1 MGMMCTSLWI
11 LLFLQSPPFLSI
23 QNSDPV
29 SLRGLVED
37 RQLSWKSD
45 PATGREII
53 EADGIRLVLSPGLKV
68 ALLNGVSLP
77 LSSPPILQEGEVF
90 VPPDLASRIST
101 FAPVRAKK
109 KDPVLLPASR
119 VEKWFHVVIDPGHGG
134 KHTGGQ
140 GGGMVEKEINLDV
153 SLRLGK
159 ILQKMGGVVTYTRTR
174 DRHFNSEVYDD
185 LQHRV
190 NVVNRKKPDVFV
202 SIHVNYVPTPNA
214 KGFEIWI
221 RKDDRECRRLGEM
234 IRKEFASSF
243 RTSDRGLK
251 DHKAMYILRKTRCP
265 AVLVELGFI
274 SNPMEQ
280 AWLRDSGYRQ
290 RYAEAVARGV
300 KKYLASGK

>member
-1 MGMMCTSLWI
+1 MGMLCTSLWI

-109 KDPVLLPASR
+109 KDPVFLPASR
-119 VEKWFHVVIDPGHGG
+119 VEKWFRVVIDPGHGG

-159 ILQKMGGVVTYTRTR
+159 ILEKMGGVVTYTRTR

-190 NVVNRKKPDVFV
+190 NVVN
-202 SIHVNYVPTPNA
+202 
-214 KGFEIWI
+214 
-221 RKDDRECRRLGEM
+221 
-234 IRKEFASSF
+234 
-243 RTSDRGLK
+243 
-251 DHKAMYILRKTRCP
+251 
-265 AVLVELGFI
+265 
-274 SNPMEQ
+274 
-280 AWLRDSGYRQ
+280 
-290 RYAEAVARGV
+290 
-300 KKYLASGK
+300 